1 MGELST
7 VQLIFIGIGILI
19 AVPALLDMFKG
30 LSIPS
35 LNSSAKKAKL
45 SSTVVQWEALYNSCK
60 DLCLMDACKKLDE
73 TFPLLVER
81 DKNCLQKED
90 EIEILN
96 D

>member
-7 VQLIFIGIGILI
+7 VQLIFIGVGIVI

-30 LSIPS
+30 FSIPS
-35 LNSSAKKAKL
+35 LNSAAKKAKL
-45 SSTVVQWEALYNSCK
+45 SSTVIQWETLYNSCK
-60 DLCLMDACKKLDE
+60 ELCLVEACKKLDE
-73 TFPLLVER
+73 AFPLLVER